1 MHFGRVVQVV
11 WIAGFVIGTTTHV
24 MDLASGGANTYEPL
38 PVAVR
43 VFWISLTL
51 FDPLAAMLLAFRRRA
66 GIVLGLAVILVD
78 IAVNWTVFVA
88 IDGLSLFAVVC
99 QTAFAIFLVATARVL
114 WRWLARDRDL
124 PA

>member
-38 PVAVR
+38 PMAVR

-51 FDPLAAMLLAFRRRA
+51 FDPLVVMLLVFRRRA
-66 GIVLGLAVILVD
+66 GLVLGLAVILVD

-114 WRWLARDRDL
+114 WQWMTRDRDL